1 MDSPNASN
9 ASTKAPLILI
19 VDDDED
25 NRILIAQQLME
36 LYHHCSLLSAASGQ
50 SAIDLARIYRP
61 DLILLDIML
70 PDLDGIE
77 VMRHLRQDQQ
87 QTRIPIVAVTALA
100 RQEERDRILA
110 AGCDDYITKPYDLE
124 VLEQVI
130 CRQLNLLCCLS

>member
-1 MDSPNASN
+1 MNSPNASDIL
-9 ASTKAPLILI
+9 TKAPLILI

-25 NRILIAQQLME
+25 NRVLIAQQLME

-50 SAIDLARIYRP
+50 SAIDLAHSYQP

-77 VMRHLRQDQQ
+77 VVQRLRQEQQ
-87 QTRIPIVAVTALA
+87 KKIPIVAVTALA
-100 RQEERDRILA
+100 RQEERNRILA